1 MEMTGAQVLVR
12 SLLQMGVDTV
22 FGYPGGAIMP
32 VYDALFNEDGLR
44 HILVRHEQGAA
55 IAAEGYAKALNKVGV
70 CIATSGPGA
79 TNLVTGIADAML
91 DSIPIVCITGQVN
104 SFLIGTDAFQE
115 ADIIGM
121 TLPITKW
128 NYQISK
134 ATEIQYIISKAFHI
148 AISGRPGPVL
158 IDITKDAQQELL
170 QFDLSQIN
178 VFDYSPD
185 LIDEKFYFKAA
196 QLINQ
201 AQRPFILAGHGI
213 TIAEAEAELEGF
225 INLTGIPVACTLLGL
240 SAVNPEHHLYV
251 GMLGM
256 HGNYA
261 PNILTN
267 EADLIIA
274 VGMRFDDRVTGSLK
288 SYAVNAKVIHID
300 IDRAELNKNVKAD
313 VPICGDA
320 KVVLNQLKQHV
331 IPRNHD
337 SWVKRFKELYQIEH
351 EVVISNETQKKDIGL
366 IKMAEVINLLSK
378 KTDGNAII
386 VSDVGQNQMTVARYY
401 DFKNPRSHITSG
413 GLGTMGYA
421 LPAGIGAKVAKPNT
435 EVIVVC
441 GDGGI
446 QMNIQELAVIAQEN
460 LNLKIIILN
469 NEYLGMVRQWQEL
482 FFDKRYSFTELLNPN
497 FQKIAEAY
505 SIPSLRVDDHSLL
518 SQGIDQL
525 LQAKTSF
532 LLEVMVEKQGKV
544 FPMVEAG
551 SGVGDVRL
559 Q

>member
-1 MEMTGAQVLVR
+1 MEMTGAQVLVK
-12 SLLQMGVDTV
+12 SLLHMGVDTV

-32 VYDALFNEDGLR
+32 VYDALFNETKLK

-55 IAAEGYAKALNKVGV
+55 MAAEGYAKALNKVGV

-115 ADIIGM
+115 ADIMGM

-134 ATEIQYIISKAFHI
+134 AKEIQYIIAKAFHI

-158 IDITKDAQQELL
+158 IDFTKDAQQELL
-170 QFDLSQIN
+170 EYDFSQENI
-178 VFDYSPD
+178 FDYD
-185 LIDEKFYFKAA
+185 HKIIEEEEYLKAA
-196 QLINQ
+196 KLINQ
-201 AQRPFILAGHGI
+201 AQKPLILAGHGI
-213 TIAEAEAELEGF
+213 AIAEAEDELEKF
-225 INLTGIPVACTLLGL
+225 VTLTGIPVACTLLGL
-240 SAVNPEHHLYV
+240 SVIDASHDLYV

-261 PNILTN
+261 PNLLTN

-274 VGMRFDDRVTGSLK
+274 IGMRFDDRVTGNLQ
-288 SYAVNAKVIHID
+288 SYAKKAKVIHID
-300 IDRAELNKNVKAD
+300 IDQAELNKNVKVD

-320 KVVLNQLKQHV
+320 KIVLNNLKQHV

-337 SWVKRFKELYQIEH
+337 NWINRFKDLYKIEH
-351 EVVISNETQKKDIGL
+351 EVVISNETAKKSQGV
-366 IKMAEVINLLSK
+366 IKMAEVIALLSE
-378 KTDGNAII
+378 KTNGNAIV

-401 DFKNPRSHITSG
+401 DFKYPRSHITSG

-421 LPAGIGAKVAKPNT
+421 LPAGIGAKIAKPDT
-435 EVIVVC
+435 EVIVIC
-441 GDGGI
+441 GDGGF
-446 QMNIQELAVIAQEN
+446 QMNIQELAIIAQEK

-505 SIPSLRVDDHSLL
+505 SIPSLFVNDHSQL
-518 SQGIDQL
+518 SQGLDQL
-525 LQAKTSF
+525 LQAKTPF
-532 LLEVMVEKQGKV
+532 LLEIMVEKQGKV
-544 FPMVEAG
+544 FPMIESG
-551 SGVGDVRL
+551 TGVGDIRL
-559 Q
+559 E